1 MARLDDND
9 FYDILNANFLDN
21 VAAAYTI
28 YETLMIGTKKKKI
41 SKEDFV
47 DMYRNNIT
55 DFKVIM
61 DRKVEKENV

>member
-1 MARLDDND
+1 
-9 FYDILNANFLDN
+9 
-21 VAAAYTI
+21 
-28 YETLMIGTKKKKI
+28 MIGTKKKKI

-61 DRKVEKENV
+61 DRKVEKENT